1 EEPALFTIYLAAA
14 REVRLEVLDENGEL
28 LWHCTVRGRAGLNQ
42 VRWNLARA
50 RITSPRPYFTGHVR
64 FLDPGTYAVKV
75 SGEDLELNGALEVR

>member
-1 EEPALFTIYLAAA
+1 
-14 REVRLEVLDENGEL
+14 
-28 LWHCTVRGRAGLNQ
+28 